1 MDAGKCANANQ
12 YGTYAPAPPLTSTWG
27 EKRKCCRNIS
37 RPGLLTLPERI
48 QNDIK
53 LQQLPGPLQSW
64 PKGKSP
70 ILIASQ
76 NWLYCSFVFIQQHKT
91 NQQDRMRKKNLAPI
105 VPLCFCRC
113 PKHPSECKRQTLERT
128 AAGLWTSLARPPG
141 SSTLAQVAQAQGQA
155 KLGLLP
161 EPLRQWTQQAVL
173 LAREVSAFRSPGDRE
188 AGMILPLK
196 SQIPLSIG
204 PSRTHVR
211 LWLQKGKRNQHLS
224 SVSCPYLNPAQSL
237 LSPPFHRGGRN
248 ETPGVK

>member
-12 YGTYAPAPPLTSTWG
+12 YGTYAPAPSLTSSWG
-27 EKRKCCRNIS
+27 EQRKCFRNIS

-76 NWLYCSFVFIQQHKT
+76 RWLYCSFVFIQQYKT
-91 NQQDRMRKKNLAPI
+91 NQQDRMRKKNFAPI
-105 VPLCFCRC
+105 SPFCFCRC
-113 PKHPSECKRQTLERT
+113 PKHPSERKRQTLDGRERT
-128 AAGLWTSLARPPG
+128 AAGLWTSQARLPG
-141 SSTLAQVAQAQGQA
+141 SSILAQVAQAQGQA

-161 EPLRQWTQQAVL
+161 EPLRQWTQRAVL

-188 AGMILPLK
+188 AGMTPPLN

-204 PSRTHVR
+204 PSRAHVR
-211 LWLQKGKRNQHLS
+211 L
-224 SVSCPYLNPAQSL
+224 
-237 LSPPFHRGGRN
+237 
-248 ETPGVK
+248 